1 MIVALSGARDSS
13 VSNNYLL
20 GRFSKVQSYV
30 RLICAD
36 ISTGRQDMV
45 MEISHPHSL
54 FMFILCR
61 FQTKITFFNKL
72 M

>member
-36 ISTGRQDMV
+36 ISTGRQDIV
-45 MEISHPHSL
+45 
-54 FMFILCR
+54 
-61 FQTKITFFNKL
+61 KINPPQSFYVYFVSFSNKDHVF
-72 M
+72 